1 MKLKLVRK
9 KDIPQLQ
16 KATVFVR
23 GSDIDKERMLEVFS
37 LQNKT
42 LHVMEWEVFHGEEKE
57 DGTLLVLGLG
67 RSSRA
72 SLAKLKGK
80 AHYVSNALYYKIGKA
95 RIGDDEA
102 NDNSEVKVP
111 SNKEEGTEEK
121 RFFVFAFAAIAA
133 ASAASINSEYL
144 PPVVDNSLIT
154 QEYIAPEVNAEV
166 APIAEDGYRY
176 KVVRKL
182 KFRQRRDVSE
192 LMNNE
197 YLPPSTETAAA
208 TEETVA
214 VEEPAVEAAQDSAV
228 LADDGYRYKTVRRIR
243 YRRRRDVNELPTNEY
258 LPSVAATEQEVAVE
272 APVEF
277 PVEAASQESAVL
289 ADDGYRYKTV
299 RRIRYRRRRDVN
311 ELPTNK
317 YLLPVDAIEQ
327 EVAVEAPVEAASQET
342 AVLADD
348 GYRYKTVRR
357 IRYRRRRDVNELPT
371 NEYLPSVAAT
381 EQEVAVEAPVEAA
394 SQESAV
400 LADDG
405 YRYKTVRRI
414 RYRRRRDV
422 NELPTNEY
430 LSPVAATEQEV
441 AVEVPVE
448 AASQET
454 AVLADDGYRY
464 KTVRRIRYRRRR
476 DVNELPSNEYL
487 PPSESQTEEVIS
499 VVSVPEQ
506 TAVFGDDGY
515 RYKTVRKLKHR
526 RH

>member
-1 MKLKLVRK
+1 
-9 KDIPQLQ
+9 
-16 KATVFVR
+16 
-23 GSDIDKERMLEVFS
+23 
-37 LQNKT
+37 
-42 LHVMEWEVFHGEEKE
+42 
-57 DGTLLVLGLG
+57 
-67 RSSRA
+67 
-72 SLAKLKGK
+72 
-80 AHYVSNALYYKIGKA
+80 
-95 RIGDDEA
+95 
-102 NDNSEVKVP
+102 
-111 SNKEEGTEEK
+111 

-144 PPVVDNSLIT
+144 PPVGDNSLIT
-154 QEYIAPEVNAEV
+154 QEYIAPEVDAEV

-214 VEEPAVEAAQDSAV
+214 VEEPAVEAAQDSSV

-243 YRRRRDVNELPTNEY
+243 YRRRRDANELPTNEY
-258 LPSVAATEQEVAVE
+258 LPPVAATEQDVAVE
-272 APVEF
+272 APVEV

-311 ELPTNK
+311 ELPTNE
-317 YLLPVDAIEQ
+317 YLPPVAATEQ
-327 EVAVEAPVEAASQET
+327 DVAVEAPAEAGSQET

-371 NEYLPSVAAT
+371 NEYLPPVAAT
-381 EQEVAVEAPVEAA
+381 EQEVAVEAPVEVPVEAASQESAVLADDGYRYKTVRRIRYRRRRDVNELPTNEYLPPVAATEQDVAVEAPAEAGSQETAVLADDGYRYKTVRRIRYRRRRDVNELPTNEYLPPVAATEQEVAVEAPVEAPVEAA

-430 LSPVAATEQEV
+430 LPPVTATEQEV
-441 AVEVPVE
+441 AVEAPVE

-464 KTVRRIRYRRRR
+464 KTVRLIRYRHRR
-476 DVNELPSNEYL
+476 DVNEFPSNEYL

-499 VVSVPEQ
+499 IVSVPEQ